1 MFKQG
6 RQEQEKE
13 IVYDNGEQMCCPYFK
28 REMEKMENVK
38 KALQEVYKSWRK
50 YSQTL
55 RELNVFILL
64 KQD

>member
-50 YSQTL
+50 YFTVRLSGSSMYL
-55 RELNVFILL
+55 FY
-64 KQD
+64 